1 MAISIYRSAITA
13 ALTLLT
19 AEGAV
24 RTLEEQQDAG
34 ECAKNAQTGD
44 QYFPADYLATY
55 RTLGAVGNLDGP
67 ISSAELIQIDYG
79 SNFKVL
85 TEKFAQEQYVLTQCG
100 TLAPTDAEI
109 NAVKTLPSGYT
120 RKHFSI
126 PLQEVRAE
134 STVQLTFLDVL
145 GLHDRVSYISKYAV
159 GSCWQ
164 KSISCGGVAHDSY
177 SNQTL
182 MSEQRAAVD
191 AFFADCPWDYSTNAP
206 NCKALNSMAKAVH
219 FSASQDPAPL
229 HSAEHVK
236 FMAAFFNKEEEAEQF
251 FQSKVSAMEAL
262 KQESSAID
270 SDKPLVAWIE
280 KSWDGKVKLS
290 TADYQKLLVEYAG
303 GEMVD
308 AAAVKS
314 ALGDKMDAS
323 HQVNAANVS
332 AFFDALKD
340 VDAVIDL
347 TYSSDVAT
355 YDFEAF
361 LKGYGLDS
369 SSELPFIRNEK
380 VFRVDSHVSGKSNL
394 DWFESRLAQ
403 PDMAVE
409 GLQRVLKPDSSKPKK
424 YFRNIATGEAPVVV
438 QKDACTE
445 TLMTCSP
452 SDYPEKLPMID
463 KLGEVSSAI
472 GQLSMSAVLTV
483 ASAVATAATLV

>member
-13 ALTLLT
+13 ALTLLI

-24 RTLEEQQDAG
+24 RTLVEQQDAG

-55 RTLGAVGNLDGP
+55 RKLGAVGNLDAP

-85 TEKFAQEQYVLTQCG
+85 TEKFAKEQYVLTQCG

-109 NAVKTLPSGYT
+109 NLVKTLPSGYT

-134 STVQLTFLDVL
+134 STVQLSFLDVL

-164 KSISCGGVAHDSY
+164 KSISCGGVAADSY
-177 SNQTL
+177 GNQTL
-182 MSEQRAAVD
+182 QSEQRTAVD
-191 AFFADCPWDYSTNAP
+191 AFFADCPWDYTTNAP

-251 FQSKVSAMEAL
+251 FQSKVSAMQAL
-262 KQESSAID
+262 KQESSASD

-323 HQVNAANVS
+323 HQTEDVS

-369 SSELPFIRNEK
+369 SSDLPFIKNEK
-380 VFRVDSHVSGKSNL
+380 VFRVDMHVSGKSNL

-424 YFRNIATGEAPVVV
+424 YFRNIATGEAVEVVK
-438 QKDACTE
+438 KDACTAK
-445 TLMTCSP
+445 LMTCNP
-452 SDYPEKLPMID
+452 SDYPAELPMID
-463 KLGEVSSAI
+463 KLGQVSSAV